1 MKAAGNRSSSSLLAG
16 PHPARPPRQFCSA
29 ARAPRASLQPSRRCL
44 AKVAHRSLGEGG
56 RRGWRCRRLAW
67 PQALVSSDQS
77 GHAIVLT
84 PHARKWFVRGSK
96 CCASSRGTGALT
108 RDRRRPLR
116 QRAER
121 LGTDARGGRPGLV
134 LFVASRLSDLMI
146 PSRNSCRRFRGL
158 RGLAMVEA
166 AAATRQ
172 ETRRV
177 NSSGPAVTLWRYRSN
192 RDRIP
197 GRSNRPHRPK
207 HSRYRLCRRAP
218 A

>member
-1 MKAAGNRSSSSLLAG
+1 MPQPGRLVLSERAQPGKPAYPAGPFFPFFPCHLFSLLAG
-16 PHPARPPRQFCSA
+16 RLP
-29 ARAPRASLQPSRRCL
+29 LSR
-44 AKVAHRSLGEGG
+44 
-56 RRGWRCRRLAW
+56 
-67 PQALVSSDQS
+67 VSSDQS

-84 PHARKWFVRGSK
+84 PHARKWFVRGPK
-96 CCASSRGTGALT
+96 CASARGTGALT

-121 LGTDARGGRPGLV
+121 LGTDARGGRPV
-134 LFVASRLSDLMI
+134 RVVRRQPAVRTSSI

-158 RGLAMVEA
+158 RGLLKVEA

-172 ETRRV
+172 ETRRA
-177 NSSGPAVTLWRYRSN
+177 NSSGPTVTPWRYRSN
-192 RDRIP
+192 RDSIP

-207 HSRYRLCRRAP
+207 HSRYRLCRRAL